1 MGRAADATGMT
12 SLDLDAHA
20 EKIAK
25 VTITKK
31 LKPTASLVYDLLV
44 ANGFPY
50 KLKIVDNCVV
60 WIEKSEKAPAE
71 TRDYGRRILLGRTCD
86 GEKEKTPDSWGDY
99 ESQCGTRAQFIVHG
113 EKLGKR
119 WAGCEYRNILT
130 CRRPAYAPGSF
141 SGRPGCPDPEAV
153 ALKLISEGFMV
164 SIEEIPYSPEE

>member
-12 SLDLDAHA
+12 SLDLDAYA
-20 EKIAK
+20 EKTAK

-31 LKPTASLVYDLLV
+31 LKPTANLVYDLLV

-50 KLKIVDNCVV
+50 KLKIEDGCVV
-60 WIEKSEKAPAE
+60 WIEKPEKAPAE

-86 GEKEKTPDSWGDY
+86 GEKEKIPDSWEY
-99 ESQCGTRAQFIVHG
+99 ERKCGTRAQFIVHG
-113 EKLGKR
+113 EKRGKR

-130 CRRPAYAPGSF
+130 CRRPAYAPGSYD
-141 SGRPGCPDPEAV
+141 GRDGCPNPETV
-153 ALKLISEGFMV
+153 ALKMMREGFMV